1 MLVRGYTTCTRTQ
14 ECTSAGTCTLRS
26 DLGVRHYNESRA
38 VSYADMKPQRTL
50 ITTCWRHSEGSTDLT
65 RVDYMYLLCKNLTS
79 KTHGHSHSEIFLDV
93 RHEVA
98 MWTRQWR
105 LASMQGL
112 RQQSNLAASVGS
124 RELALSIIIAERFV
138 THLAVQSQ
146 HTCNNTTALILYSY
160 KQCKISEH
168 IYIKLWSSTCIIH
181 MYMYVILQYNLET
194 EKCSGLTLEI
204 YGIVV
209 CGLRAACCC
218 WNTPSTRHTR
228 AQTDLENKI
237 TNCDYTLAIDDE
249 TLLKCFQKIKT
260 ELTSHS
266 ENCV

>member
-1 MLVRGYTTCTRTQ
+1 
-14 ECTSAGTCTLRS
+14 
-26 DLGVRHYNESRA
+26 
-38 VSYADMKPQRTL
+38 
-50 ITTCWRHSEGSTDLT
+50 
-65 RVDYMYLLCKNLTS
+65 
-79 KTHGHSHSEIFLDV
+79 
-93 RHEVA
+93 

-209 CGLRAACCC
+209 CDLRAACCC

-228 AQTDLENKI
+228 AQTDLETI
-237 TNCDYTLAIDDE
+237 TTITTRKFKTSSKNWRNINEVQNDHNAITCYTLSVFFSSYAHLSLSRSCDVMWAKSWRLVRSSLE
-249 TLLKCFQKIKT
+249 Q
-260 ELTSHS
+260 
-266 ENCV
+266 